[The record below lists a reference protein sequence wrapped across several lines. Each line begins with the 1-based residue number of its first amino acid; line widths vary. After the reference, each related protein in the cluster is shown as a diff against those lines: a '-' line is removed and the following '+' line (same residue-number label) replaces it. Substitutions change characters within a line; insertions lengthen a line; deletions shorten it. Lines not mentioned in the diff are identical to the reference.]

1 METFLGPN
9 YVLEKIN
16 VKEAHPTA
24 VGTWG
29 NLGQEGLSKALKNG
43 FAQGESREDI
53 SATEI
58 G

>member
-1 METFLGPN
+1 M
-9 YVLEKIN
+9 LEKIN
-16 VKEAHPTA
+16 VKRAHHRA

-29 NLGQEGLSKALKNG
+29 NMGQEDLSKALKSG

-53 SATEI
+53 SVAEI